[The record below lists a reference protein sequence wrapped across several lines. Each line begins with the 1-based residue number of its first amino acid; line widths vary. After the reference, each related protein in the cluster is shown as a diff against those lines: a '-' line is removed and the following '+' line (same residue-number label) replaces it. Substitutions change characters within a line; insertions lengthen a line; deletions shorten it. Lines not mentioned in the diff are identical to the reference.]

1 MISIQFTLRTNINV
15 SLNLHPTGVGIY
27 ILHMVYAKHIIQ
39 TEEDKILTEQH
50 SVENKTGIMHH
61 VIKMQ

>member
-1 MISIQFTLRTNINV
+1 M